1 MPSTSRV
8 SLATSGLTPAFVLVL
23 ALLLAPVAPAAG
35 QLALLTPTPVPA
47 TPVAAAP
54 AAAAPVAAAPA
65 APRAGNPQD
74 ESVDAAFG
82 LRWFDSKSEVE
93 SLGVEMRQ
101 QETTPF
107 GDSYTTGGLPRNVP
121 DMNYAVLSFG
131 YNDQLIHITA
141 VGGDFE
147 NDNEARQA
155 MSRYKELQDVL
166 EKKYGAG
173 ESDSHVEKV
182 FSGSLTALGFQQ
194 KKNWMYTVYKQPHMR
209 IELSVVSIV
218 GQRMGWR
225 LIFENLDGMAQ
236 MEKQR
241 RSSEE
246 AAF

>member
-1 MPSTSRV
+1 VRAQE
-8 SLATSGLTPAFVLVL
+8 LQ
-23 ALLLAPVAPAAG
+23 AP
-35 QLALLTPTPVPA
+35 T
-47 TPVAAAP
+47 AAAP
-54 AAAAPVAAAPA
+54 PTAAPA
-65 APRAGNPQD
+65 APAVPKASD
-74 ESVDAAFG
+74 ESFDAAFG

-101 QETTPF
+101 QESTPF
-107 GDSYTTGGLPRNVP
+107 GDSYATGYLPRNVP

-155 MSRYKELQDVL
+155 MARYKELQDVL
-166 EKKYGAG
+166 AKKYGAG

-194 KKNWMYTVYKQPHMR
+194 KKNWMYTVFKQPHMR
-209 IELSVVSIV
+209 IELSVISIA
-218 GQRMGWR
+218 GARTGWR

-241 RSSEE
+241 RRSEE